1 MKAMT
6 CVGVLAAIA
15 GPCGRA
21 NDVAYAWE
29 EYDVSMVLLSVH
41 PTQGGGQWEW
51 SDEGGAESVSWLG
64 GGLGIDIHL
73 GSGGVNSRM

>member
-1 MKAMT
+1 MLCEGDDMCWRRSLDPAGVQMT
-6 CVGVLAAIA
+6 SRMR
-15 GPCGRA
+15 GR
-21 NDVAYAWE
+21 NMTSRWY
-29 EYDVSMVLLSVH
+29 YLFTQH
-41 PTQGGGQWEW
+41 QGGGQWEW